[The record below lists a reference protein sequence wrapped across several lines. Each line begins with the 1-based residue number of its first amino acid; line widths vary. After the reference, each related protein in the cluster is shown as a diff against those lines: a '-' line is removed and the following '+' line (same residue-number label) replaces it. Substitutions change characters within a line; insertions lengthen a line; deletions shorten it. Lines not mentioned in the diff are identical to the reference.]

1 MTLATDS
8 SRNGFKRHHD
18 TSAAN
23 TALTVS
29 TPVPARNKPFRLLH
43 VIVEY
48 SGTATQ
54 AGVTVSI
61 NSGAG
66 AAFDTIIFTG
76 SSDAEDTFFLPDGDL
91 FLLHD
96 DIIVVTA
103 PAGGSAIVSTIAIT
117 TQEVE

>member
-1 MTLATDS
+1 MALATDS

-18 TSAAN
+18 TSVAD

-29 TPVPARNKPFRLLH
+29 TPVPDRNKPFRLLW
-43 VIVEY
+43 VAVEY
-48 SGTATQ
+48 SATATQ
-54 AGVTVSI
+54 AGITVVI

-66 AAFDTIIFTG
+66 AAFDTIIHTG
-76 SSDAEDTFFLPDGDL
+76 SSDAEDSFFLPDGDL

-96 DIIVVTA
+96 DIIAVTA
-103 PAGGSAIVSTIAIT
+103 PAGGSSVISTIIIM